1 MRGALSILCLWRGEV
16 GLVILGIDPGLAH
29 TGWGLSRSGVARS
42 AVVPTV
48 VSRPVPEV
56 RSRCACRISPMTLR
70 MSSSVI
76 DPTRLLSRVSTLA
89 PTFVPAIPTAHARGA
104 ALVALSECALEIGE
118 YTPMQIKQ
126 AVVGTGAADKRQVAL
141 HGTHANTARPR
152 PASRPCRRCPGL
164 RHLPRKPQPHPRP
177 HRWRVLST
185 ERNRILMISQLHGTL
200 VESTMGSAVVDVSG
214 VGFELGI
221 SGSTATTLPTPGG
234 EVRLY
239 TRMQVREDAM
249 TLFGFS
255 SKDERTMFD
264 RLVSVSGVGPRL
276 ALAVLSTY
284 TVGQLYSLVM
294 AEDDKGM
301 AKVPGVGKKT
311 AQRLILELKSTFA
324 KDKGFVPVDVIPGQV
339 SMPVPAAAP
348 SGD

>member
-1 MRGALSILCLWRGEV
+1 
-16 GLVILGIDPGLAH
+16 
-29 TGWGLSRSGVARS
+29 
-42 AVVPTV
+42 
-48 VSRPVPEV
+48 
-56 RSRCACRISPMTLR
+56 
-70 MSSSVI
+70 
-76 DPTRLLSRVSTLA
+76 
-89 PTFVPAIPTAHARGA
+89 
-104 ALVALSECALEIGE
+104 
-118 YTPMQIKQ
+118 
-126 AVVGTGAADKRQVAL
+126 
-141 HGTHANTARPR
+141 
-152 PASRPCRRCPGL
+152 
-164 RHLPRKPQPHPRP
+164 
-177 HRWRVLST
+177 
-185 ERNRILMISQLHGTL
+185 MISQLHGTL
-200 VESTMGSAVVDVSG
+200 VEATMSSAVVDVSG

-221 SGSTATTLPTPGG
+221 SGSTAATLPTPGG

-301 AKVPGVGKKT
+301 AKGARCGTKKT

-324 KDKGFVPVDVIPGQV
+324 KDKGFVPVDAIPGQV
-339 SMPVPAAAP
+339 AMPVPAAAP
-348 SGD
+348 SAIDDARAALLSMGFSPQETDVALSGYDGQDMRVEDLLGAALKRLGMDA

>member
-1 MRGALSILCLWRGEV
+1 
-16 GLVILGIDPGLAH
+16 
-29 TGWGLSRSGVARS
+29 
-42 AVVPTV
+42 
-48 VSRPVPEV
+48 
-56 RSRCACRISPMTLR
+56 
-70 MSSSVI
+70 
-76 DPTRLLSRVSTLA
+76 
-89 PTFVPAIPTAHARGA
+89 
-104 ALVALSECALEIGE
+104 
-118 YTPMQIKQ
+118 
-126 AVVGTGAADKRQVAL
+126 
-141 HGTHANTARPR
+141 
-152 PASRPCRRCPGL
+152 
-164 RHLPRKPQPHPRP
+164 
-177 HRWRVLST
+177 
-185 ERNRILMISQLHGTL
+185 MISQLHGTL
-200 VESTMGSAVVDVSG
+200 VEATMSSAVVDVSG

-221 SGSTATTLPTPGG
+221 SGGTAATLPTPGG

-324 KDKGFVPVDVIPGQV
+324 KDKGFVPVDAIPG
-339 SMPVPAAAP
+339 PAAAP
-348 SGD
+348 SAIDDARAALLSMGFSPQETDVALSGYDGQDMRVEDLLGAALKRLGMDA

>member
-1 MRGALSILCLWRGEV
+1 MCRALALS
-16 GLVILGIDPGLAH
+16 
-29 TGWGLSRSGVARS
+29 S
-42 AVVPTV
+42 A
-48 VSRPVPEV
+48 
-56 RSRCACRISPMTLR
+56 
-70 MSSSVI
+70 
-76 DPTRLLSRVSTLA
+76 
-89 PTFVPAIPTAHARGA
+89 
-104 ALVALSECALEIGE
+104 
-118 YTPMQIKQ
+118 
-126 AVVGTGAADKRQVAL
+126 
-141 HGTHANTARPR
+141 
-152 PASRPCRRCPGL
+152 
-164 RHLPRKPQPHPRP
+164 
-177 HRWRVLST
+177 
-185 ERNRILMISQLHGTL
+185 SQ
-200 VESTMGSAVVDVSG
+200 
-214 VGFELGI
+214 
-221 SGSTATTLPTPGG
+221 GSTAATLPTPGG

-339 SMPVPAAAP
+339 AMPAPAAAP
-348 SGD
+348 SAIDDAVRRSSPWALARRRPDVALSGYDGQNMRVEDLLGRGA